1 LIKKE
6 AGHRPKQREV
16 DWLPLAFPLWV
27 LVLSIYIL
35 VENLRGTQ
43 PGPAA

>member
-16 DWLPLAFPLWV
+16 DWLPLALPLWV
-27 LVLSIYIL
+27 LVLSLYIL
-35 VENLRGTQ
+35 VENLRPTK
-43 PGPAA
+43 PGVAA